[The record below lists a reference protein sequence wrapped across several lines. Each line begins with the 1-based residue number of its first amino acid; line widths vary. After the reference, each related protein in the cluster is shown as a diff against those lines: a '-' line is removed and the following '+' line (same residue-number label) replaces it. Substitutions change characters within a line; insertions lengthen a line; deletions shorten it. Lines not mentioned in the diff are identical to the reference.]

1 MDFNEYRKRG
11 KEMVDYIADY
21 LETIRQRRVYPDV
34 QPGYLRTLVP
44 DHAPQESE
52 PWGRIM
58 ADMETLIMPGIAHW
72 QSPHM
77 HGYSAINSFPSLL
90 GDMLAN
96 AINCLGFSWSTC
108 PAATELEVVVTNWLG
123 KMIGLPAQFL
133 NTGADTKGG
142 GVLQNT
148 SSEATLVSLLSSRTE
163 AIRRHRAIN
172 HELDEDEINKRLV
185 AYCSD
190 QAHSSVVK
198 GCQISRIRLHV
209 VESDDNFCLRSQQLD
224 EVIAKDK
231 KEGLIPFY
239 VSNKEGI
246 WLHVDAAYAG
256 TAFICP
262 EFRSLLD
269 GINYVDSF
277 VFLPCKI
284 MMVNFYSCA
293 MVKDISVLQKTLK
306 VKQLYSADNKSVSS
320 FVLKLNLAHEDL
332 GSKSNSSIS
341 SYACHW
347 QISLSKHF
355 QSLKLWFVIRNFGID
370 GLQQHIRKNVHL
382 AERFERLV
390 RSDERFEVPIPRHLG
405 MVVFRLRGPNTLTET
420 FLKTLNSRGHTY
432 CRGTP
437 IMPWRFL
444 LASQHSREEDILEDW
459 KEIREVATLA
469 LRESQG
475 TRHDASQCHEHQILM
490 EQPKKKPLAFKMV
503 TDSTKLNTYHKK
515 DNTNI
520 KQYNIKKKA
529 YILYSCVKYFGI
541 NKRFF
546 KMGDSS
552 RLDKDLFKYSR
563 LKSTGIKLS
572 PTLLGPG
579 MLFSSLSAFL
589 LVAMFTNKAK
599 DKTHKVKS
607 YKIIFRFDIS
617 QRQIK
622 GMFAK
627 CLVVN
632 NFQIPLTGYLSE
644 KNLLRIK
651 DTAVENYYYI
661 KRSQVISN

>member
-1 MDFNEYRKRG
+1 MDFDEYRKRG

-123 KMIGLPAQFL
+123 KMIGLPTQFL

-163 AIRRHRAIN
+163 AIRRHRAIS

-209 VESDDNFCLRSQQLD
+209 VKSDDNFCLRSQQLD

-239 VSNKEGI
+239 VSPHNLIYYSSGVLCATLGTTSTCSFDNLQELGPLCKLAEIIAYSSKNRVSKNRGNKEGI

-262 EFRSLLD
+262 EFRSWLD

-293 MVKDISVLQKTLK
+293 M
-306 VKQLYSADNKSVSS
+306 
-320 FVLKLNLAHEDL
+320 
-332 GSKSNSSIS
+332 
-341 SYACHW
+341 W
-347 QISLSKHF
+347 
-355 QSLKLWFVIRNFGID
+355 
-370 GLQQHIRKNVHL
+370 
-382 AERFERLV
+382 
-390 RSDERFEVPIPRHLG
+390 
-405 MVVFRLRGPNTLTET
+405 
-420 FLKTLNSRGHTY
+420 
-432 CRGTP
+432 
-437 IMPWRFL
+437 
-444 LASQHSREEDILEDW
+444 
-459 KEIREVATLA
+459 
-469 LRESQG
+469 
-475 TRHDASQCHEHQILM
+475 
-490 EQPKKKPLAFKMV
+490 
-503 TDSTKLNTYHKK
+503 
-515 DNTNI
+515 
-520 KQYNIKKKA
+520 
-529 YILYSCVKYFGI
+529 
-541 NKRFF
+541 
-546 KMGDSS
+546 
-552 RLDKDLFKYSR
+552 
-563 LKSTGIKLS
+563 
-572 PTLLGPG
+572 
-579 MLFSSLSAFL
+579 
-589 LVAMFTNKAK
+589 
-599 DKTHKVKS
+599 
-607 YKIIFRFDIS
+607 
-617 QRQIK
+617 
-622 GMFAK
+622 
-627 CLVVN
+627 
-632 NFQIPLTGYLSE
+632 
-644 KNLLRIK
+644 
-651 DTAVENYYYI
+651 
-661 KRSQVISN
+661 

>member
-1 MDFNEYRKRG
+1 MDFDEYRKRG

-52 PWGRIM
+52 PWERIM

-163 AIRRHRAIN
+163 AIRRHRAIS

-198 GCQISRIRLHV
+198 GCQICRIRLHV
-209 VESDDNFCLRSQQLD
+209 LESDNNLCLRSQQLN

-239 VSNKEGI
+239 LCATLGTTSTCSFDDLQELGPLCHKEGI

-262 EFRSLLD
+262 EFRSWLD
-269 GINYVDSF
+269 GIHYVDSF

-293 MVKDISVLQKTLK
+293 MWVKDISVLQKTLK
-306 VKQLYSADNKSVSS
+306 VEQSYSVDNKSG
-320 FVLKLNLAHEDL
+320 LE
-332 GSKSNSSIS
+332 IE
-341 SYACHW
+341 YMHW
-347 QISLSKHF
+347 QISLSKRF
-355 QSLKLWFVIRNFGID
+355 QSLKLWFVIRNYGID
-370 GLQQHIRKNVHL
+370 GLQKHIRKNVHL
-382 AERFERLV
+382 AERFEWLV
-390 RSDERFEVPIPRHLG
+390 RSDERFEVPVPRHLG
-405 MVVFRLRGPNTLTET
+405 MVVFRLRGHNTLTET
-420 FLKTLNSRGHTY
+420 FLKTLNSRGRTY
-432 CRGTP
+432 CATSRFRGVSAVSKQQGAKR
-437 IMPWRFL
+437 IMVWFCLWKDRVAGLYFFDENINSKHTWFL

-459 KEIREVATLA
+459 KEIREVAKLT
-469 LRESQG
+469 LRELQG
-475 TRHDASQCHEHQILM
+475 TKHDASQCHEPQIFM
-490 EQPKKKPLAFKMV
+490 EQPKKKLTTAV
-503 TDSTKLNTYHKK
+503 
-515 DNTNI
+515 
-520 KQYNIKKKA
+520 
-529 YILYSCVKYFGI
+529 
-541 NKRFF
+541 
-546 KMGDSS
+546 KMGS
-552 RLDKDLFKYSR
+552 
-563 LKSTGIKLS
+563 
-572 PTLLGPG
+572 
-579 MLFSSLSAFL
+579 
-589 LVAMFTNKAK
+589 
-599 DKTHKVKS
+599 H
-607 YKIIFRFDIS
+607 
-617 QRQIK
+617 
-622 GMFAK
+622 
-627 CLVVN
+627 
-632 NFQIPLTGYLSE
+632 
-644 KNLLRIK
+644 
-651 DTAVENYYYI
+651 
-661 KRSQVISN
+661 

>member
-1 MDFNEYRKRG
+1 
-11 KEMVDYIADY
+11 
-21 LETIRQRRVYPDV
+21 
-34 QPGYLRTLVP
+34 
-44 DHAPQESE
+44 
-52 PWGRIM
+52 
-58 ADMETLIMPGIAHW
+58 
-72 QSPHM
+72 M

-133 NTGADTKGG
+133 NTGEDTKGG

-163 AIRRHRAIN
+163 AIRRHRAIS

-190 QAHSSVVK
+190 QRTQDLIKDHAGDHCPLHLSLPNCLMHCAELSDAIAWRAHSSVVK

-239 VSNKEGI
+239 PSRLNMTSTNGEVQKFYKCIKEVEEKYKGHKHIGGNKEGI

-262 EFRSLLD
+262 EFRSWLD

-293 MVKDISVLQKTLK
+293 MWVKDISVLQKTLK
-306 VKQLYSADNKSVSS
+306 VKQSYSADNKSV
-320 FVLKLNLAHEDL
+320 HPTEIRT
-332 GSKSNSSIS
+332 SIS
-341 SYACHW
+341 PSSAVELNTTSALANYATEAALADIIE
-347 QISLSKHF
+347 QTLPIT
-355 QSLKLWFVIRNFGID
+355 QTM
-370 GLQQHIRKNVHL
+370 NVHL
-382 AERFERLV
+382 AERFERMV

-432 CRGTP
+432 CGTSRFRGVSAV
-437 IMPWRFL
+437 RFL

-490 EQPKKKPLAFKMV
+490 EQPKKK
-503 TDSTKLNTYHKK
+503 
-515 DNTNI
+515 
-520 KQYNIKKKA
+520 
-529 YILYSCVKYFGI
+529 
-541 NKRFF
+541 
-546 KMGDSS
+546 
-552 RLDKDLFKYSR
+552 
-563 LKSTGIKLS
+563 
-572 PTLLGPG
+572 
-579 MLFSSLSAFL
+579 
-589 LVAMFTNKAK
+589 
-599 DKTHKVKS
+599 
-607 YKIIFRFDIS
+607 
-617 QRQIK
+617 
-622 GMFAK
+622 
-627 CLVVN
+627 
-632 NFQIPLTGYLSE
+632 LT
-644 KNLLRIK
+644 
-651 DTAVENYYYI
+651 TAVKMEPH
-661 KRSQVISN
+661 

>member
-1 MDFNEYRKRG
+1 MDFDEYRKRG

-123 KMIGLPAQFL
+123 KMIGLPTQFL

-163 AIRRHRAIN
+163 AIRRHRAIS

-239 VSNKEGI
+239 
-246 WLHVDAAYAG
+246 
-256 TAFICP
+256 
-262 EFRSLLD
+262 
-269 GINYVDSF
+269 
-277 VFLPCKI
+277 
-284 MMVNFYSCA
+284 
-293 MVKDISVLQKTLK
+293 
-306 VKQLYSADNKSVSS
+306 
-320 FVLKLNLAHEDL
+320 
-332 GSKSNSSIS
+332 
-341 SYACHW
+341 
-347 QISLSKHF
+347 
-355 QSLKLWFVIRNFGID
+355 
-370 GLQQHIRKNVHL
+370 NVHL

-390 RSDERFEVPIPRHLG
+390 RSDERFEIPIPRHLG
-405 MVVFRLRGPNTLTET
+405 MVV
-420 FLKTLNSRGHTY
+420 
-432 CRGTP
+432 
-437 IMPWRFL
+437 FL

-469 LRESQG
+469 LRELQG
-475 TRHDASQCHEHQILM
+475 TTHEASQCHEHQILM
-490 EQPKKKPLAFKMV
+490 EQPKKKLTTAV
-503 TDSTKLNTYHKK
+503 
-515 DNTNI
+515 
-520 KQYNIKKKA
+520 
-529 YILYSCVKYFGI
+529 
-541 NKRFF
+541 
-546 KMGDSS
+546 KMG
-552 RLDKDLFKYSR
+552 
-563 LKSTGIKLS
+563 
-572 PTLLGPG
+572 P
-579 MLFSSLSAFL
+579 
-589 LVAMFTNKAK
+589 
-599 DKTHKVKS
+599 H
-607 YKIIFRFDIS
+607 
-617 QRQIK
+617 
-622 GMFAK
+622 
-627 CLVVN
+627 
-632 NFQIPLTGYLSE
+632 
-644 KNLLRIK
+644 
-651 DTAVENYYYI
+651 
-661 KRSQVISN
+661 

>member
-1 MDFNEYRKRG
+1 
-11 KEMVDYIADY
+11 MVDYIADY

-44 DHAPQESE
+44 EHAPQESE
-52 PWGRIM
+52 PWERIM
-58 ADMETLIMPGIAHW
+58 ADMETFIMPGITHW

-163 AIRRHRAIN
+163 AIRRQRAIS

-239 VSNKEGI
+239 LCATLGTTSTCSFDNLQELGPLCKLTERIVYYDNK
-246 WLHVDAAYAG
+246 
-256 TAFICP
+256 
-262 EFRSLLD
+262 
-269 GINYVDSF
+269 IN
-277 VFLPCKI
+277 
-284 MMVNFYSCA
+284 
-293 MVKDISVLQKTLK
+293 SVLMT
-306 VKQLYSADNKSVSS
+306 KQS
-320 FVLKLNLAHEDL
+320 
-332 GSKSNSSIS
+332 
-341 SYACHW
+341 
-347 QISLSKHF
+347 
-355 QSLKLWFVIRNFGID
+355 
-370 GLQQHIRKNVHL
+370 KNVHL

-390 RSDERFEVPIPRHLG
+390 RSDEQFEVPVPRHLG
-405 MVVFRLRGPNTLTET
+405 MVVFRLRGHNTLTET

-432 CRGTP
+432 CATSRFRGVSAV
-437 IMPWRFL
+437 RFL

-459 KEIREVATLA
+459 KEIREVAKLT
-469 LRESQG
+469 LRELQG
-475 TRHDASQCHEHQILM
+475 TKHDASQCYEPQILM
-490 EQPKKKPLAFKMV
+490 EQPKKKLTTGV
-503 TDSTKLNTYHKK
+503 
-515 DNTNI
+515 
-520 KQYNIKKKA
+520 
-529 YILYSCVKYFGI
+529 
-541 NKRFF
+541 
-546 KMGDSS
+546 KMGS
-552 RLDKDLFKYSR
+552 
-563 LKSTGIKLS
+563 
-572 PTLLGPG
+572 
-579 MLFSSLSAFL
+579 
-589 LVAMFTNKAK
+589 
-599 DKTHKVKS
+599 H
-607 YKIIFRFDIS
+607 
-617 QRQIK
+617 
-622 GMFAK
+622 
-627 CLVVN
+627 
-632 NFQIPLTGYLSE
+632 
-644 KNLLRIK
+644 
-651 DTAVENYYYI
+651 
-661 KRSQVISN
+661 

>member
-1 MDFNEYRKRG
+1 MTRVAGTLSYLPPRLAWPGLYPTSHHDSHCRDSSLPPTITHTAGTLSYLPPWLTLPEQSRRPSSYPYPHGLEHNIAVVVTSTNQSQKRFNQPWTALLWGEFDIDPVGGGDKGKTKTCRDNILELRPHWTGTIFSMLFVVAITRTGEHMDKGVSLDLSGTPVTLFLSLHTKSHTWTSMSTESEVR

-44 DHAPQESE
+44 EHAPQESE
-52 PWGRIM
+52 PWERIM
-58 ADMETLIMPGIAHW
+58 ADMETFIMPGIAHW

-163 AIRRHRAIN
+163 AIRRQRAIS

-239 VSNKEGI
+239 EGI

-262 EFRSLLD
+262 EFRSWLD
-269 GINYVDSF
+269 GIHYVDSF

-284 MMVNFYSCA
+284 MM
-293 MVKDISVLQKTLK
+293 
-306 VKQLYSADNKSVSS
+306 
-320 FVLKLNLAHEDL
+320 
-332 GSKSNSSIS
+332 
-341 SYACHW
+341 HW

-355 QSLKLWFVIRNFGID
+355 QSLKLWFVIRNYGID
-370 GLQQHIRKNVHL
+370 GLQKHIRKNVHL

-390 RSDERFEVPIPRHLG
+390 RSDEQFEVPVPRHLG
-405 MVVFRLRGPNTLTET
+405 MVVFRLRGHNTLTET

-432 CRGTP
+432 CATSRFRG
-437 IMPWRFL
+437 
-444 LASQHSREEDILEDW
+444 
-459 KEIREVATLA
+459 V
-469 LRESQG
+469 
-475 TRHDASQCHEHQILM
+475 
-490 EQPKKKPLAFKMV
+490 
-503 TDSTKLNTYHKK
+503 
-515 DNTNI
+515 
-520 KQYNIKKKA
+520 
-529 YILYSCVKYFGI
+529 
-541 NKRFF
+541 
-546 KMGDSS
+546 
-552 RLDKDLFKYSR
+552 
-563 LKSTGIKLS
+563 
-572 PTLLGPG
+572 
-579 MLFSSLSAFL
+579 SAVRYVF
-589 LVAMFTNKAK
+589 
-599 DKTHKVKS
+599 
-607 YKIIFRFDIS
+607 
-617 QRQIK
+617 
-622 GMFAK
+622 
-627 CLVVN
+627 VN
-632 NFQIPLTGYLSE
+632 NNNS
-644 KNLLRIK
+644 
-651 DTAVENYYYI
+651 YI
-661 KRSQVISN
+661 FF